1 MQKRRF
7 IPLLLAFLF
16 AVAVQAQTEGGQQ
29 KEARTGTWSIYAQGG
44 LSWAGGVWYP
54 NVDAKQSYNQSPAV
68 GGGIDYTIRPWVRV
82 GAEYLWSRYR
92 REQRMP
98 SIDGTTMP
106 VKAYGNYLM
115 NYHNAKLGVGFNF
128 MELWSGRQ
136 AKWFNIWLSTG
147 VGYMMAK
154 GNEYGIW
161 FSTTVT
167 ENGVQ
172 KPVSGNIQVDNN
184 SSVTIQGNVR
194 TTNDHSSFNKFYIPA
209 SLHVEFDVN
218 QQFTLGLKGEMDFVM
233 TISTLPFLQ
242 SASSRWK
249 FSLESLVPVLAS
261 SA

>member
-68 GGGIDYTIRPWVRV
+68 GGGVDYTIRPWVRV

-98 SIDGTTMP
+98 SIDAATMP

-128 MELWSGRQ
+128 MEIWSGRQ
-136 AKWFNIWLSTG
+136 AKWLNIWLSTG

-172 KPVSGNIQVDNN
+172 KPGSGNIQVGNN

-194 TTNDHSSFNKFYIPA
+194 TPNDHSSFNKFYIPA
-209 SLHVEFDVN
+209 SFHMEVDVN
-218 QQFTLGLKGEMDFVM
+218 QQFTLGLKGEMNWILSRGDIAPKNLVFGM
-233 TISTLPFLQ
+233 ATLRYHF
-242 SASSRWK
+242 
-249 FSLESLVPVLAS
+249 
-261 SA
+261 

>member
-98 SIDGTTMP
+98 SIDAATMP

-136 AKWFNIWLSTG
+136 AKWLNIWLSTG

-218 QQFTLGLKGEMDFVM
+218 QQFTLGLKGEMDWIMSRGDIAPKNLIFGLA
-233 TISTLPFLQ
+233 TLRYHF
-242 SASSRWK
+242 
-249 FSLESLVPVLAS
+249 
-261 SA
+261 